1 MQPDYKMTTLL
12 LTGNH
17 VSHTPAE
24 MHGMLTGQLCSGV
37 TSPDPEH
44 IAELL
49 EDMPNLT
56 PVVKKLIE
64 RLEVET
70 VEQLSSLDYKF
81 HPLLPADD
89 SDLQERVTALGVW
102 CDAFTVGF
110 AAGFIKPASE
120 LSPEALEILN
130 DFSQL
135 ANVSDSADEVSDQD
149 EVDYMEL
156 VEYVRVAS
164 LTLFQM
170 FSISAAGLA
179 SGEVP
184 PSGTDPDPGFIH

>member
-37 TSPDPEH
+37 ASPDPED
-44 IAELL
+44 IADLL
-49 EDMPNLT
+49 DDMPSLT
-56 PVVKKLIE
+56 PIVKKLIE

-70 VEQLSSLDYKF
+70 VEQLSSLDCKF

-89 SDLQERVTALGVW
+89 SALQERVAALGSW
-102 CDAFTVGF
+102 CDGFTVGF

-135 ANVSDSADEVSDQD
+135 AIISDSADEVSDQD

-170 FSISAAGLA
+170 FAMAAAGLP
-179 SGEVP
+179 SGDIP
-184 PSGTDPDPGFIH
+184 PSGADPDSDLVH